1 MNFKKQNGHMVD
13 ILFVIALFC
22 VFAISAL
29 MLVTIGARVY
39 QSTVENMDVNYTS
52 RTSYAYL
59 TEKFRQNDIYDSI
72 SIGEFGDSEALI
84 LSQSIDEVTYHTYLY
99 LYDGYLTELFTKANS
114 TVGLDAGQKILPL
127 NDFILEESKEGLFE
141 FRLVNEN
148 DVETILY
155 LSSHCN

>member
-29 MLVTIGARVY
+29 MLVTIGASVY
-39 QSTVENMDVNYTS
+39 QNTVENMDVNYTS

-59 TEKFRQNDIYDSI
+59 TEKFRQNDLYDSI
-72 SIGEFGDSEALI
+72 SVGEFGGQDAVI
-84 LSQSIDEVTYHTYLY
+84 LSQTIDEVTYHTYLY
-99 LYDGYLTELFTKANS
+99 LYNGYLTELFTKADNDL
-114 TVGLDAGQKILPL
+114 GAQAGQKILPL
-127 NDFILEESKEGLFE
+127 KDFTLEELEEGLFE
-141 FRLVNEN
+141 FHLINESN
-148 DVETILY
+148 LETTLY

>member
-29 MLVTIGARVY
+29 LLVTIGADVY
-39 QSTVENMDVNYTS
+39 QSTVENMNENYTS

-72 SIGEFGDSEALI
+72 TIGEFEDSEVLI
-84 LSQSIDEVTYHTYLY
+84 LSQSINDITYHTYLY
-99 LYDGYLTELFTKANS
+99 HYDGYLTELFTKADS

-127 NDFILEESKEGLFE
+127 KGFALDEPEDGFFE
-141 FRLVNEN
+141 FQLVNDN
-148 DVETILY
+148 DTKTTLY
-155 LSSHCN
+155 LSTHCN